1 MVEEHN
7 SSSQELKVEGS
18 AAVSGHAG
26 LHSEPEASLD
36 CEILSQKREKKRN
49 REKMRHTE

>member
-36 CEILSQKREKKRN
+36 CEIFVSKEGKEKK
-49 REKMRHTE
+49 